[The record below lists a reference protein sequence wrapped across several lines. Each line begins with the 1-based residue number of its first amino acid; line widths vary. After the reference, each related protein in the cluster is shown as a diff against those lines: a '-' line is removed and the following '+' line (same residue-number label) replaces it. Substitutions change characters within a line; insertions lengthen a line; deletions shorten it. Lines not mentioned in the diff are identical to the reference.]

1 MGKNSLQN
9 SRLKFANIKN
19 FLVNL
24 PAFSRC
30 GFWLNPVKFTVTSV
44 REQNLSN
51 LPSNSGASEIRAKA
65 CKIKRG
71 FRNFTYNLK
80 S

>member
-1 MGKNSLQN
+1 MGKNSLYN
-9 SRLKFANIKN
+9 SRLKFASVKN
-19 FLVNL
+19 SLVNL
-24 PAFSRC
+24 PAFLRC

-51 LPSNSGASEIRAKA
+51 SDTIKIRAKA

>member
-1 MGKNSLQN
+1 MSVKNL
-9 SRLKFANIKN
+9 
-19 FLVNL
+19 LVNL
-24 PAFSRC
+24 PAFLRC
-30 GFWLNPVKFTVTSV
+30 GFWLNSVKFTATSV

-65 CKIKRG
+65 SKIKRG

>member
-24 PAFSRC
+24 PVFSRC
-30 GFWLNPVKFTVTSV
+30 GFWL
-44 REQNLSN
+44 NLSN
-51 LPSNSGASEIRAKA
+51 LPSNSGASENRAKA

>member
-9 SRLKFANIKN
+9 SRLKFASIKN

-30 GFWLNPVKFTVTSV
+30 GFWLNLIKFTVTSV

-51 LPSNSGASEIRAKA
+51 SDTSKIRAKA

-71 FRNFTYNLK
+71 FRIFSYNLK

>member
-1 MGKNSLQN
+1 MGIIRGQN
-9 SRLKFANIKN
+9 LRVLKSSVAN
-19 FLVNL
+19 LL
-24 PAFSRC
+24 AFSKC
-30 GFWLNPVKFTVTSV
+30 GFWLDPVKFTVTSV

-71 FRNFTYNLK
+71 FRIFSHNLK